1 MKQPV
6 LKLSE
11 DNSVSAG
18 AARLIGIVCV
28 LLSMSP
34 LVVATPFALRT
45 ASSEARQAENRELT
59 QGQVIER
66 EMAGGEVHTY
76 RIVLAS
82 GQYLKAE
89 IEQRGI
95 DVVVRI
101 IGPGELKLTE
111 VDNDPA
117 VGLESVHVVAESSGD
132 YRLEIESSRK
142 DTKTGRYE
150 IKIELREAV
159 SKDRLYVAAQKAFEE
174 GNRLQDQKTA
184 ESLLKAKEKYEEV
197 LPLWREVGDKRAEA
211 YTLNKMG
218 FVCANLSE
226 PKKALEYYDQAVP
239 LWREVGDRL
248 NEATTL
254 TNIGMS
260 YWRLGDSH
268 KALEYY
274 SKALPL
280 SRVARNQEGEASIL
294 NNVGTAYSTLSQL
307 QEALKYFN
315 QVLPLAKVVG
325 DRRLQA
331 VTLNNIGVT
340 HLQLGE
346 LQKAFEALSQLLPLR
361 REMKDRRGEAA
372 TLHNLGRVYAELGEF
387 QKALEYYN
395 QSLLPRREVGDRQNE
410 AATLQALSS
419 ASLHLGET
427 QKALE
432 YSGWALA
439 LSRAVGDRRQ
449 EAYVLNDIGKIYKRL
464 GESKK
469 ALDQFDQSLSVTRAV
484 GNRQLEIYILNNI
497 GDIYV
502 TSGDPQKAL
511 EYHRQSLQLSRDI
524 GNRLDEAA
532 SVYGIA
538 RAQSKLGNYIN
549 TRTQI
554 QTAIEII
561 ESTRTKVASQ
571 ELRSSFLAS
580 NQNYYA
586 FYIDLLM
593 QMHKD
598 QPSAGHEAA
607 ALQATERARARSL
620 LELLAEARADIRQGV
635 DVVLLKR
642 ERSLQQQLS
651 GKAEQLTRL
660 LSGKHTEEQGAAARK
675 EVEALLGEYQDTE
688 DQIRA
693 TSPRYAALTQ
703 PQPLSLKEIQ
713 QQVLDKETLLLEYAL
728 GEDRSYLWAVTPT
741 SITSFELPKRA
752 EIETAARHIYDLFTS
767 RNRILKFEEASERQA
782 RIAKADSEYFQA
794 AGALSRLLLG
804 SVANQMEGKRLL
816 IVCDGALQYLP
827 FAALPLPYASAKRSE
842 HPSYVPLTVRHEVI
856 SLPSASTLAVLRK
869 ELAGRKLALKMVAVL
884 ADPVFDSNDERVKA
898 TEANT
903 ITRGQA
909 SNKDKSQGDGGVTE
923 SELTR
928 SVRDLASDEEES
940 LFPLP
945 RLPFTRRE
953 AEAVVAFAP
962 AKQFNK
968 VIDFAANR
976 AAAIDPGMSQYRYI
990 HFATHGI
997 LNTKHPELSGIVL
1010 SLIDQDGK
1018 DQDGFLLASD
1028 VYNLNLPAELIVL
1041 SGCRTGLGKE
1051 IKGEGLLS
1059 LTRGFMYAGAARVL
1073 VSLWDVNDN
1082 STAELMAQFYKG
1094 MLGKQRLSPAAAL
1107 RQAQI
1112 AMSRSARWHAPY
1124 YWAAFVLHGE
1134 YR

>member
-1 MKQPV
+1 MAN
-6 LKLSE
+6 SE
-11 DNSVSAG
+11 
-18 AARLIGIVCV
+18 
-28 LLSMSP
+28 M
-34 LVVATPFALRT
+34 
-45 ASSEARQAENRELT
+45 RQAEVRELK

-66 EMAGGEVHTY
+66 EMAGGESHTY
-76 RIVLAS
+76 RVALAA
-82 GQYLKAE
+82 GQYLKAVV
-89 IEQRGI
+89 EQKGI

-101 IGPGELKLTE
+101 VGPGAQMLSE

-117 VGLESVHVVAESSGD
+117 VGLEAVYLVAETSGD
-132 YRLEIESSRK
+132 YRLEVESSRK
-142 DTKTGRYE
+142 DAKAGKYE
-150 IKIELREAV
+150 LKIELRE
-159 SKDRLYVAAQKAFEE
+159 STPKDRVYVAVQKAFEE

-184 ESLLKAKEKYEEV
+184 ESLRKAREKYEEV

-218 FVCANLSE
+218 FVYANLSE
-226 PKKALEYYDQAVP
+226 PKKALEYYDQALP

-260 YWRLGDSH
+260 YWRLGDSR

-274 SKALPL
+274 HQALPL
-280 SRVARNQEGEASIL
+280 SRIVGNQEGEASIL
-294 NNVGTAYSTLSQL
+294 NNTGTAYATLSQL
-307 QEALKYFN
+307 QEALNYFN

-331 VTLNNIGVT
+331 VTLNNIGVM

-346 LQKAFEALSQLLPLR
+346 LQKALEAFSQLLPLR

-395 QSLLPRREVGDRQNE
+395 QSLAPRREVGDRQNE
-410 AATLQALSS
+410 AVTLQSLAS
-419 ASLHLGET
+419 ASLHLGEM

-432 YSGWALA
+432 YSNQSLA

-449 EAYVLNDIGKIYKRL
+449 EAFVLNDIGKIYKRL
-464 GESKK
+464 DESKK
-469 ALDQFDQSLSVTRAV
+469 ALDQFDQALSVTRAV
-484 GNRQLEIYILNNI
+484 ENRQLEIYILNNI

-502 TSGDPQKAL
+502 TLGDPQKAL

-532 SVYGIA
+532 SFYGIA
-538 RAQSKLGNYIN
+538 SAQSKLGDLIN
-549 TRTQI
+549 ARAQI
-554 QTAIEII
+554 RSALDII

-580 NQNYYA
+580 NKELYE

-593 QMHKD
+593 QMHRN
-598 QPSAGHEAA
+598 QPSADHNAE
-607 ALQATERARARSL
+607 ALQVSERARARSL
-620 LELLAEARADIRQGV
+620 LELLAEARADVRQGV
-635 DVVLLKR
+635 DVALLER

-651 GKAEQLTRL
+651 GKAERLTRL
-660 LSGKHTEEQGAAARK
+660 LSGKHTEEQAAAARK
-675 EVEALLGEYQDTE
+675 EVEALLGEYKDTE
-688 DQIRA
+688 SEIRA
-693 TSPRYAALTQ
+693 KSPRYAALTQ

-713 QQVLDKETLLLEYAL
+713 QKVLDKETLLLEYAL

-767 RNRILKFEEASERQA
+767 RNRIVKFEEASERQA
-782 RIAKADSEYFQA
+782 RIAKADAEYFQA

-804 SVANQMEGKRLL
+804 SVATQMKGKRLL

-827 FAALPLPYASAKRSE
+827 FAALPVPDASARSSE
-842 HPSYVPLTVRHEVI
+842 HLAYVPLIVRHEVI
-856 SLPSASTLAVLRK
+856 SLPSASTLAVLRN
-869 ELAGRKLALKMVAVL
+869 EMSGRKPAPKMVAVL
-884 ADPVFDSNDERVKA
+884 ADPVFDSNDDRVK
-898 TEANT
+898 TIEANT
-903 ITRGQA
+903 INRGQA
-909 SNKDKSQGDGGVTE
+909 SSRNNTQGDKVVIE
-923 SELTR
+923 SGLTR
-928 SVRDLASDEEES
+928 TIRDLSSDGEDL
-940 LFPLP
+940 LFPLH
-945 RLPFTRRE
+945 RLPFTRLE
-953 AEAVVAFAP
+953 AEAVVAFTP
-962 AKQFNK
+962 AKQYK
-968 VIDFAANR
+968 KATDFAANR
-976 AAAIDPGMSQYRYI
+976 AAAIDPEMSQYRYI
-990 HFATHGI
+990 HFATHGF
-997 LNTKHPELSGIVL
+997 LNTRHPELSGIVL
-1010 SLIDQDGK
+1010 SLINQDGK

-1059 LTRGFMYAGAARVL
+1059 LTRGFMYAGAARVV

-1112 AMSRSARWHAPY
+1112 AMWRSARWQAPY
-1124 YWAAFVLHGE
+1124 YWAAFALQGE